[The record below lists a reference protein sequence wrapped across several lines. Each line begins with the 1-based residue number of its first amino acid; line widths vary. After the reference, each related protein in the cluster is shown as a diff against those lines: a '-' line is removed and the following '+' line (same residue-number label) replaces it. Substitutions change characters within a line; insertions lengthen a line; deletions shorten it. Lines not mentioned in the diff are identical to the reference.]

1 MQNRTILITKEGKK
15 RKLGIL
21 YMKILYCDW
30 NSFCR
35 ADVLQALENLGH
47 SYELFDIKDI
57 VNMLGLDQKKI
68 VEIEN
73 AICSTRV
80 DIVFSM
86 NYFPMVSEAC
96 QRKHIPYFSWIYD
109 NPYQKGYSVNII
121 NPCNYIF
128 TFDSAMYEALTG
140 QGVSTVYYAPL
151 AANPDH
157 LASSSNSSA
166 DLYQHDVSFV
176 GALYNED
183 HNFYDEFVENA
194 LKHNDS
200 YWVGYIDALIQ
211 TQLSVYGADV
221 ITSSIPE
228 ELSALN
234 YATINQWDETN
245 AFFTTPEAIFVDNVL
260 CRKITSIER
269 LQLLKK
275 LSMEHHVD
283 LYTRD
288 RSASVGKCNN
298 CGYADYRTQMPE
310 IFRTSKINLNI
321 TLRSIKKGIPLRA
334 MEIMGAGGFLLT
346 NYQSD
351 FLLHFEP
358 DVDFVSYE
366 SIDDAC
372 EKVAYYLQHESEREQ
387 IAQNGLAKI
396 RRYHTYE
403 KRLEEML
410 QVLN

>member
-1 MQNRTILITKEGKK
+1 M
-15 RKLGIL
+15 KL
-21 YMKILYCDW
+21 LYCDW

-35 ADVLQALENLGH
+35 ADMLQAFENLGH
-47 SYELFDIKDI
+47 MYELFSIKDI
-57 VNMLGLDQKKI
+57 VNTLGLDQKK
-68 VEIEN
+68 VSNIEK
-73 AICSTRV
+73 AISSTGV
-80 DIVFSM
+80 DFVFSM

-96 QRKHIPYFSWIYD
+96 NRKHIPYLSWIYD

-128 TFDSAMYEALTG
+128 TFDSAMYEDLAN
-140 QGVSTVYYAPL
+140 QGVSTIYYAPM

-157 LASSSNSSA
+157 LCSNISGHSP
-166 DLYQHDVSFV
+166 YEHDISFV

-183 HNFYDEFVENA
+183 HNFYDEFVEQA
-194 LKHNDS
+194 LRNNDS
-200 YWVGYIDALIQ
+200 YWIGYIDALIQ
-211 TQLSVYGADV
+211 AQLSIYGTDI
-221 ITSSIPE
+221 ITAAVPS
-228 ELSALN
+228 ELPALN
-234 YATINQWDETN
+234 YAATNSWDEIN
-245 AFFTTPEAIFVDNVL
+245 AFFTTPEAIFADNVL

-275 LSMEHHVD
+275 LSYEHKVD

-288 RSASVGKCNN
+288 ASAVAGN
-298 CGYADYRTQMPE
+298 CKNHGYADYRTQMPE

-358 DVDFVSYE
+358 DVDFVYYE
-366 SIDDAC
+366 SIEDAC
-372 EKVAYYLQHESEREQ
+372 QKAAYYLQHEEEREQ
-387 IAQNGLAKI
+387 IARNGLAKVQM
-396 RRYHTYE
+396 YHTYE
-403 KRLEEML
+403 KRLAEML
-410 QVLN
+410 GVLG